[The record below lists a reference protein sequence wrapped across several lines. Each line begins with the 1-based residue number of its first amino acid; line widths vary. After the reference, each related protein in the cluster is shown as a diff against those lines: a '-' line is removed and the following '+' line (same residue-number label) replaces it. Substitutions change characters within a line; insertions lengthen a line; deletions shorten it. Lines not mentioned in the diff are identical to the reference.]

1 MRNLFWR
8 GGLAIALVGALLWG
22 RAVLIRADEADSSS
36 SAGTRSGVLVL
47 NNGQLVEGRLSQSA
61 GGYVVDLPKGSF
73 LVPFERVSVV
83 AEDRHDAYKKLKAAQ
98 PTPTPEFQVG
108 LARWCIAWKLFEEA
122 RLELRDALVADPDHK
137 EGRRM
142 YAKLD
147 NLMHPERQTV
157 ASKLPKKK
165 STDGFQPAEPESLAG
180 LSNELAKQ
188 YVIRVQPLLLNRC
201 GNAAC
206 HGPASEQD
214 FHITHVRRSMNRQTM
229 ENLKNVLGF
238 VDVSAPEESR
248 LLTALT
254 GTHGRNGRRIFA
266 GSVGEQNLETLKDWI
281 AQIAK
286 EHAAESEDKPQP
298 NKYARLDQ
306 DLEPDETL
314 IRGVPEDPQPAT
326 PKERTAQE
334 KEELLNSILRNE
346 QKDAFDP
353 EEFNRK
359 FGN

>member
-1 MRNLFWR
+1 M
-8 GGLAIALVGALLWG
+8 GAVLWG
-22 RAVLIRADEADSSS
+22 KAVLIRADEAASSPS
-36 SAGTRSGVLVL
+36 TGGTRAGVLVL

-83 AEDRHDAYKKLKAAQ
+83 ADDRHDAYKKLKAAQ
-98 PTPTPEFQVG
+98 PTPTPDFQVG
-108 LARWCIAWKLFEEA
+108 LARWCIAWKLFKEA
-122 RLELRDALVADPDHK
+122 RLELRDALVADPNHE

-147 NLMHPERQTV
+147 QLLHPERQTA
-157 ASKLPKKK
+157 ASMLRKKK
-165 STDGFQPAEPESLAG
+165 TADGFEPAAPESLAG
-180 LSNELAKQ
+180 LSPELVKQ
-188 YVIRVQPLLLNRC
+188 YVTRVQPLLLNRC

-206 HGPASEQD
+206 HGPASGQD

-229 ENLKNVLGF
+229 ENLSNVLGF
-238 VDVSAPEESR
+238 VDVSVPEKSR
-248 LLTALT
+248 LLKALT

-266 GSVGEQNLETLKDWI
+266 GSVGEDNLETLKDWI
-281 AQIAK
+281 ADISK
-286 EHAAESEDKPQP
+286 EHAAEPEDKPKP

-306 DLEPDETL
+306 ELEPDETL
-314 IRGVPEDPQPAT
+314 IRGVPEAPRPPT

-334 KEELLNSILRNE
+334 KEDLLNSILQNE

-359 FGN
+359 FGMK